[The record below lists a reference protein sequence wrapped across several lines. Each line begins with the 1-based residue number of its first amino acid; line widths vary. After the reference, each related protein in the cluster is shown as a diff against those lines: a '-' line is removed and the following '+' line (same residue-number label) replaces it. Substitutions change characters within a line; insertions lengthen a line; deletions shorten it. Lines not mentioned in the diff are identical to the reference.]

1 MILPNSWSA
10 VAVATV
16 LLAAPLAGQAR
27 GRAEPAPSTLRQFD
41 AAIEALAQR
50 VSPSVV
56 QVVVAALG
64 SGSSS
69 AERPGVV
76 ERTRVIGS
84 GVILDSAGFI
94 VTNAHVVSGAARV
107 RVVFTAASGAE
118 GSARPPTGL
127 TREARLVGVDN
138 ETDLALLK
146 VDTTGLPALRFGDSD
161 HLRKGQLVF
170 AFGSPVGLTNSVTM
184 GVVSSVAR
192 EVDANR
198 PVVFIQTDASIN
210 PGNSGGA
217 LVDADGMLVGV
228 NTLILSQSG
237 GSEGLGFAIPSGIVE
252 LVYHQLRASGR
263 VHRGIIG
270 VRADEITPTLAG
282 GLGLARDWGLVL
294 EDVAPGSPAG
304 LAGLAIGDVVVSL
317 NGRPVS
323 GLAEFITDLT
333 LRNLGRTAHLEI
345 VRGTQTLKV
354 DVPVVE
360 RPDNLDRLVG
370 TLDPEKNLVRK
381 IGILGVTV
389 DASVSSTL
397 PPLRQT
403 SGVLVVARA
412 LYAGT
417 IETGLAAGD
426 VIHAVNGTPVASLDE
441 LRNALRDLKTGAAA
455 VLQIERQGAYM
466 FLPFEID

>member
-1 MILPNSWSA
+1 MRTPAWVVVSGI
-10 VAVATV
+10 
-16 LLAAPLAGQAR
+16 LAAATPGLHAQAR
-27 GRAEPAPSTLRQFD
+27 GRTEPPVAALKQMDT
-41 AAIEALAQR
+41 AIEGLADR

-64 SGSSS
+64 SGSTP
-69 AERPGVV
+69 ERTGVV
-76 ERTRVIGS
+76 ERQRVIGS

-94 VTNAHVVSGAARV
+94 ITNAHVVTGAARV
-107 RVVFTAASGAE
+107 RVVFTPAAGRQS
-118 GSARPPTGL
+118 TGL
-127 TREARLVGVDN
+127 TRDAHLVGVDN

-161 HLRKGQLVF
+161 QLRKGQLVF
-170 AFGSPVGLTNSVTM
+170 AFGSPVGLSNSVTM

-192 EVDANR
+192 EVDPNR

-217 LVDADGMLVGV
+217 LVDAEGALVGV
-228 NTLILSQSG
+228 NTLILTQSG

-252 LVYHQLRASGR
+252 LVYHQLRSSGR

-270 VRADEITPTLAG
+270 VRADEITPVLAA

-294 EDVAPGSPAG
+294 EDVAPGSPAA
-304 LAGLAIGDVVVSL
+304 LAGLAIGDVVVAL
-317 NGRPVS
+317 NGKPVG

-333 LRNLGRTAHLEI
+333 LRNMGRTAHLDI
-345 VRGTQTLKV
+345 VRGTQALKV

-370 TLDPEKNLVRK
+370 TLDPEKSLVRRL
-381 IGILGVTV
+381 GILGVTIDPTV
-389 DASVSSTL
+389 GGSL
-397 PPLRQT
+397 PPLRQN

-417 IETGLAAGD
+417 IETGLTAGD
-426 VIHAVNGTPVASLDE
+426 VIHAVNGAQVTTLDE
-441 LRNALRDLKTGAAA
+441 LRSALRDLKSGAAA
-455 VLQIERQGAYM
+455 VLQIERQGAFM
-466 FLPFEID
+466 FLPFEVD